1 MGNDG
6 SNILYGINLK
16 IMSKVKKIEI
26 FFLEYPFPK
35 KLNYKYSAGVVEN
48 MIVPV
53 VKLTDS
59 NNNYG
64 LGEITHG
71 QFTHE
76 PIIGLIKHFSDL
88 LKNSETENIN
98 QAWEKMYG
106 SSVFW
111 NREGIGIGVMGGINI
126 AMYDLLGKR
135 MQIPTYKL
143 LGGVQKEKIRIYA
156 SNGLFDNS
164 RQLLEDAK
172 KAYSLGFRVYKM
184 RVINPDTI
192 LGLVKAFNKKF
203 KNKMQLIVD
212 AVQGSAANP
221 WATKVSIN
229 LAKKLEKEEIVF
241 LEEPFR
247 VENLKGYK
255 DIKKFTLLNIAGAE
269 SIPTARAFKKYLDED
284 VFDILQFDI
293 ATSGFTEGRRICD
306 LAYIHNKPV
315 AIHSWGSA
323 ISIMA
328 GIHFGLTV
336 PNVAFTEYC
345 FMNHPINKELFEN
358 KKIQISNG
366 ETPKPKCNGLGVK
379 FQDILSKKFPYKE
392 KINTMISTDNYNIKL
407 K

>member
-1 MGNDG
+1 
-6 SNILYGINLK
+6 
-16 IMSKVKKIEI
+16 MSKIKKIEV

-229 LAKKLEKEEIVF
+229 LAKKLEREEIVF

-336 PNVAFTEYC
+336 SNVAFTEYC
-345 FMNHPINKELFEN
+345 FMDHPINKELFEN
-358 KKIQISNG
+358 KKIKISNG
-366 ETPKPKCNGLGVK
+366 HTLKPNCIGLGVK

-392 KINTMISTDNYNIKL
+392 KINTMISTDNNNIKL

>member
-1 MGNDG
+1 
-6 SNILYGINLK
+6 
-16 IMSKVKKIEI
+16 MSKVKKIEI

-76 PIIGLIKHFSDL
+76 PIIGLIKHFNDL

-392 KINTMISTDNYNIKL
+392 KINTMISTDNYHIRL

>member
-1 MGNDG
+1 
-6 SNILYGINLK
+6 
-16 IMSKVKKIEI
+16 MSKIKKIEV
-26 FFLEYPFPK
+26 FFLEYTFPK

-88 LKNSETENIN
+88 LKNSDSENIN

-111 NREGIGIGVMGGINI
+111 NREGIGIGVMGGINL

-135 MQIPTYKL
+135 MKMPVYKL
-143 LGGVQKEKIRIYA
+143 LGGIQKEKIRIYA

-164 RQLLEDAK
+164 KQLLEDAK
-172 KAYSLGFRVYKM
+172 KAYSFGFRVYKM
-184 RVINPDTI
+184 RVISPDTI
-192 LGLVKAFNKKF
+192 IDLVKSFNKKF

-221 WATKVSIN
+221 WATKVSVN

-241 LEEPFR
+241 LEEPCR
-247 VENLKGYK
+247 VENLQGYK
-255 DIKKFTLLNIAGAE
+255 DIKKFTSLNIAGAE
-269 SIPTARAFKKYLDED
+269 SIPTARAFKKYLEEN
-284 VFDILQFDI
+284 VLDILQFDI

-345 FMNHPINKELFEN
+345 FMDHPINKELFET
-358 KKIQISNG
+358 KKIKISNG
-366 ETPKPKCNGLGVK
+366 YTPKPNCYGLGVHFK
-379 FQDILSKKFPYKE
+379 DILSKKFTYK
-392 KINTMISTDNYNIKL
+392 KKLNTMIATNDDEIKL

>member
-1 MGNDG
+1 
-6 SNILYGINLK
+6 
-16 IMSKVKKIEI
+16 MSKIKKIEI

-53 VKLTDS
+53 VKLTD
-59 NNNYG
+59 NYNNYG

-76 PIIGLIKHFSDL
+76 PIIGLIKHFSNL
-88 LKNSETENIN
+88 LKNTDAENIN

-126 AMYDLLGKR
+126 AMYDLLGKK
-135 MQIPTYKL
+135 MKVPLYKL
-143 LGGVQKEKIRIYA
+143 LGGLQKEKIRIYA

-164 RQLLEDAK
+164 KQLIEDAN

-184 RVINPDTI
+184 RVVNPDTI
-192 LGLVKAFNKKF
+192 INLVKTFNKKF

-212 AVQGSAANP
+212 AVHGSAANP

-255 DIKKFTLLNIAGAE
+255 DIKKNTLLNIAGAE
-269 SIPTARAFKKYLDED
+269 SIPTARAFKKYLEED
-284 VFDILQFDI
+284 VLDILQFDI

-345 FMNHPINKELFEN
+345 FMDHPINKELFEN
-358 KKIQISNG
+358 KKIKISNG
-366 ETPKPKCNGLGVK
+366 YTPTPNCYGLGVK
-379 FQDILSKKFPYKE
+379 FKDILIKKFPYKE
-392 KINTMISTDNYNIKL
+392 KINTMISTNTHEIKL

>member
-1 MGNDG
+1 
-6 SNILYGINLK
+6 
-16 IMSKVKKIEI
+16 MSKVKKIEI

-156 SNGLFDNS
+156 SNGLFNNS

>member
-1 MGNDG
+1 
-6 SNILYGINLK
+6 
-16 IMSKVKKIEI
+16 MSKIKKIEV

-48 MIVPV
+48 MIVPI
-53 VKLTDS
+53 VKVTDK
-59 NNNYG
+59 NNDYG

-76 PIIGLIKHFSDL
+76 PIIGLIKHFNNL
-88 LKNSETENIN
+88 LKNSDSENIN

-126 AMYDLLGKR
+126 AMYDLLGKK
-135 MQIPTYKL
+135 MKVPLYKL
-143 LGGVQKEKIRIYA
+143 LGGIQKEKIRIYA

-164 RQLLEDAK
+164 KQLIEDAN

-184 RVINPDTI
+184 RVVNPDTI
-192 LGLVKAFNKKF
+192 INLVKTFNKKF

-255 DIKKFTLLNIAGAE
+255 DIKKNTLLNIAGAE
-269 SIPTARAFKKYLDED
+269 SIPTARAFKKYLEED
-284 VFDILQFDI
+284 VLDILQFDI

-345 FMNHPINKELFEN
+345 FMDHPINKSLFEN
-358 KKIQISNG
+358 EKIKISNG
-366 ETPKPKCNGLGVK
+366 YTPKPNCYGLGVK
-379 FQDILSKKFPYKE
+379 FKDILIKKFPYKE
-392 KINTMISTDNYNIKL
+392 KINTMISTNTHEIKL

>member
-1 MGNDG
+1 
-6 SNILYGINLK
+6 
-16 IMSKVKKIEI
+16 MSKIKKIEV
-26 FFLEYPFPK
+26 FFLEYTFPK

-88 LKNSETENIN
+88 LKNSNSENIN

-135 MQIPTYKL
+135 MKMPVYKL
-143 LGGVQKEKIRIYA
+143 LGGIQKETIRIYA

-164 RQLLEDAK
+164 KQLLEDAK

-184 RVINPDTI
+184 RVISPDTI
-192 LGLVKAFNKKF
+192 IDLVKSFNKKF

-221 WATKVSIN
+221 WATKVSVN

-241 LEEPFR
+241 LEEPCR
-247 VENLKGYK
+247 VENLQGYK
-255 DIKKFTLLNIAGAE
+255 DIKKFTSLNIAGAE
-269 SIPTARAFKKYLDED
+269 SIPTARAFKKYLEEN
-284 VFDILQFDI
+284 VLDILQFDI

-336 PNVAFTEYC
+336 PNVAYTEYC

-358 KKIQISNG
+358 KKIKISNG
-366 ETPKPKCNGLGVK
+366 HTPKPNCYGLGVHFK
-379 FQDILSKKFPYKE
+379 DILSKKFPYKE
-392 KINTMISTDNYNIKL
+392 KLNTMIATNDDEIKL

>member
-1 MGNDG
+1 
-6 SNILYGINLK
+6 
-16 IMSKVKKIEI
+16 MSKIKKIEV

-229 LAKKLEKEEIVF
+229 LAKKLEREEIVF

>member
-1 MGNDG
+1 
-6 SNILYGINLK
+6 
-16 IMSKVKKIEI
+16 MSKIKKIEV

-35 KLNYKYSAGVVEN
+35 KLNYKYSAGIVEN

>member
-1 MGNDG
+1 
-6 SNILYGINLK
+6 
-16 IMSKVKKIEI
+16 MSKIKKIEV
-26 FFLEYPFPK
+26 FFLEYTFPK

-76 PIIGLIKHFSDL
+76 PIIGLIKHFSNL
-88 LKNSETENIN
+88 LKNSNSENIN

-111 NREGIGIGVMGGINI
+111 NREGIGIGVMGGINL

-135 MQIPTYKL
+135 MEMPVYKL
-143 LGGVQKEKIRIYA
+143 LGGIQKEKIRIYA

-164 RQLLEDAK
+164 KQLLEDAT

-184 RVINPDTI
+184 RVISPDSI
-192 LGLVKAFNKKF
+192 IDLVKSFNKKF
-203 KNKMQLIVD
+203 KSKMQLIVD

-241 LEEPFR
+241 LEEPCR

-255 DIKKFTLLNIAGAE
+255 DIKKFTSLNIAGAE
-269 SIPTARAFKKYLDED
+269 SIPTARAFKKYLEED
-284 VFDILQFDI
+284 VIDILQFDI

-345 FMNHPINKELFEN
+345 FMDHPINKSLFEN
-358 KKIQISNG
+358 KKIDISDG
-366 ETPKPKCNGLGVK
+366 YIEPPDTYGLGIK
-379 FQDILSKKFPYKE
+379 FDESLTNEFPYKD
-392 KINTMISTDNYNIKL
+392 KINTMILTNDEDIGL

>member
-1 MGNDG
+1 
-6 SNILYGINLK
+6 
-16 IMSKVKKIEI
+16 
-26 FFLEYPFPK
+26 
-35 KLNYKYSAGVVEN
+35 

-76 PIIGLIKHFSDL
+76 PIIGLIKHFSNL
-88 LKNSETENIN
+88 LKNSNSENIN

-111 NREGIGIGVMGGINI
+111 NREGIGIGVMGGINL

-135 MQIPTYKL
+135 MKMPVYKL
-143 LGGVQKEKIRIYA
+143 LGGIQKEKIRIYA

-164 RQLLEDAK
+164 KHLLEDAT

-184 RVINPDTI
+184 RVISPDSI
-192 LGLVKAFNKKF
+192 IDLVKSFNKKF
-203 KNKMQLIVD
+203 KSKMQLIVD

-241 LEEPFR
+241 LEEPCR

-255 DIKKFTLLNIAGAE
+255 DIKKFTSLNIAGAE
-269 SIPTARAFKKYLDED
+269 SIPTARAFKKYLEED
-284 VFDILQFDI
+284 VIDILQFDI

-345 FMNHPINKELFEN
+345 FMDHPINKELFEN
-358 KKIQISNG
+358 KKIKITNG
-366 ETPKPKCNGLGVK
+366 YTPKPNCYGLGVNFK
-379 FQDILSKKFPYKE
+379 DMLSKKFPYKE
-392 KINTMISTDNYNIKL
+392 KLNTMIATHDDEIKL

>member
-1 MGNDG
+1 
-6 SNILYGINLK
+6 
-16 IMSKVKKIEI
+16 MSKIKKIEV

-345 FMNHPINKELFEN
+345 FMDHPINRELFEN

>member
-1 MGNDG
+1 
-6 SNILYGINLK
+6 
-16 IMSKVKKIEI
+16 MSKVKKIEI

-76 PIIGLIKHFSDL
+76 PITGLIKHFSDL

>member
-1 MGNDG
+1 
-6 SNILYGINLK
+6 
-16 IMSKVKKIEI
+16 MSKIKKIEV
-26 FFLEYPFPK
+26 FFLEYTFPK
-35 KLNYKYSAGVVEN
+35 KLNYKYSAGIVEN

-71 QFTHE
+71 QFTYE
-76 PIIGLIKHFSDL
+76 PIIGLIKHFSNL
-88 LKNSETENIN
+88 LKNSDSENIN
-98 QAWEKMYG
+98 EAWEKMYG

-111 NREGIGIGVMGGINI
+111 NREGIGIGVMGGINL

-135 MQIPTYKL
+135 MKMPVYKL

-164 RQLLEDAK
+164 KQLLKDAN
-172 KAYSLGFRVYKM
+172 KAYSLGFRIYKM
-184 RVINPDTI
+184 RVISPDSI
-192 LGLVKAFNKKF
+192 IELVKSFNKKF

-241 LEEPFR
+241 LEEPCR

-255 DIKKFTLLNIAGAE
+255 DIKEFTSLNIAGAE
-269 SIPTARAFKKYLDED
+269 SIPTARAFKKYLEED
-284 VFDILQFDI
+284 VLDILQFDI

-306 LAYIHNKPV
+306 LAYIYNKPV

-345 FMNHPINKELFEN
+345 FMDHPINKELFEN
-358 KKIQISNG
+358 KKIKITNG
-366 ETPKPKCNGLGVK
+366 YTPKPNCYGLGVNFK
-379 FQDILSKKFPYKE
+379 NMLSKKFPYKE
-392 KINTMISTDNYNIKL
+392 KLNTMISTNEDEIRL

>member
-1 MGNDG
+1 
-6 SNILYGINLK
+6 
-16 IMSKVKKIEI
+16 MSKIKKIEV
-26 FFLEYPFPK
+26 FFLEYTFPK

-76 PIIGLIKHFSDL
+76 PIIGLIKHFSNL
-88 LKNSETENIN
+88 LKNSNSENIN

-111 NREGIGIGVMGGINI
+111 NREGIGIGVMGGINL

-135 MQIPTYKL
+135 MEMPVYKL
-143 LGGVQKEKIRIYA
+143 LGGIQKEKIRIYA

-164 RQLLEDAK
+164 KQLLEDAT

-184 RVINPDTI
+184 RVISPDSI
-192 LGLVKAFNKKF
+192 IDLVKSFNKKF
-203 KNKMQLIVD
+203 KSKMQLIVD

-221 WATKVSIN
+221 WATKVSMN

-241 LEEPFR
+241 LEEPCR

-255 DIKKFTLLNIAGAE
+255 DIKKFTSLNIAGAE
-269 SIPTARAFKKYLDED
+269 SIPTARAFKKYLEED
-284 VFDILQFDI
+284 VIDILQFDI

-345 FMNHPINKELFEN
+345 FMDHPINKELFEN
-358 KKIQISNG
+358 KKIKITNG
-366 ETPKPKCNGLGVK
+366 YTPKPNCYGLGVNFK
-379 FQDILSKKFPYKE
+379 DMLLKKFPYKE
-392 KINTMISTDNYNIKL
+392 KINTMIATDDDEIKL

>member
-1 MGNDG
+1 
-6 SNILYGINLK
+6 
-16 IMSKVKKIEI
+16 MSKIKKIEV
-26 FFLEYPFPK
+26 FFLEYTFPK

-71 QFTHE
+71 QFTYE

-88 LKNSETENIN
+88 LKNSDSENIN

-111 NREGIGIGVMGGINI
+111 NREGIGIGVMGGINL

-135 MQIPTYKL
+135 MEMPVYKL
-143 LGGVQKEKIRIYA
+143 LGGIQKEKIRIYA

-164 RQLLEDAK
+164 KQLLEDAK

-184 RVINPDTI
+184 RVISPDTI
-192 LGLVKAFNKKF
+192 IDLVKSFNKKF

-221 WATKVSIN
+221 WATKVSVN
-229 LAKKLEKEEIVF
+229 LANRLEKEEIVF
-241 LEEPFR
+241 LEEPCR

-255 DIKKFTLLNIAGAE
+255 DIKKFTSLNIAGAE
-269 SIPTARAFKKYLDED
+269 SIPTARAFKKYLEED
-284 VFDILQFDI
+284 VIDILQFDI

-336 PNVAFTEYC
+336 TNVAFTEYC
-345 FMNHPINKELFEN
+345 FMDHPINIELFEN
-358 KKIQISNG
+358 KKIKITNG
-366 ETPKPKCNGLGVK
+366 YTPKPNCYGLGVNFK
-379 FQDILSKKFPYKE
+379 DMLSKKFPYKE
-392 KINTMISTDNYNIKL
+392 KLNTMIATDDDEIKL